1 MPGYLQAAGNASAM
15 KTKNRT
21 AILCT
26 AVALSCLLMMLTDG
40 LWQPGYVTK
49 SAVKM
54 MVFGVLPLLLSRW
67 MGLTVICWLKPDK
80 SSVMKGALLGIGTVL
95 VILGAYALLHTY
107 LDLSAVPQA
116 LESDTGIT
124 KNNFPFV
131 AIYIALCNSLLE
143 EFFFRGFACNALTA
157 QTGKV
162 FCAVFSSLA
171 FALYHAGMLVTMVN
185 PILFALAL
193 LALAGCG
200 LFFVFL
206 NGRSGNIWTSWLVH
220 MGANI
225 GINLIAMHLLRR

>member
-1 MPGYLQAAGNASAM
+1 MPGYLHTTGNTRAM
-15 KTKNRT
+15 KTKNRSV
-21 AILCT
+21 ILCT
-26 AVALSCLLMMLTDG
+26 VVALSCLLMMLTDG
-40 LWQPGYVTK
+40 LWQPGYAIK
-49 SAVKM
+49 SAIKI

-67 MGLTVICWLKPDK
+67 MGLSVISCLKPDK
-80 SSVMKGALLGIGTVL
+80 SSVMKGTLLGIGTVL

-107 LDLSAVPQA
+107 MDLSAVPQA

-124 KNNFPFV
+124 KENFPYV
-131 AIYIALCNSLLE
+131 AIYISLCNSLLE
-143 EFFFRGFACNALTA
+143 EFFFRGFACNALA
-157 QTGKV
+157 AKTGKV
-162 FCAVFSSLA
+162 FSAVFSSLA

-185 PILFALAL
+185 PILFTLAL

-206 NGRSGNIWTSWLVH
+206 NERGGNIWTSWLAH